1 MQAGGSRGRRG
12 CQRSPLRAASASN
25 SQGAKSSE
33 RIIVVSENFVI
44 KIDPNKKYKVMEKE
58 PFSVISGISIFNFQ
72 DSKVGKYQKY

>member
-1 MQAGGSRGRRG
+1 MKLSK
-12 CQRSPLRAASASN
+12 
-25 SQGAKSSE
+25 GAKSSE

-72 DSKVGKYQKY
+72 DSKVGKSQKILTVRGSLGQ